1 MGRADEYAGGKL
13 GVDGAPLRA
22 LKECVQLLHTGL
34 LPVTG
39 LDIADGLEILLNGV
53 GHGALGQDVL
63 GTENILELLEPV
75 VSSTA
80 AGNTHSTARAIRQLM
95 ESMQIPMK
103 IVEKM
108 EAKSWGM

>member
-1 MGRADEYAGGKL
+1 MAS
-13 GVDGAPLRA
+13 
-22 LKECVQLLHTGL
+22 
-34 LPVTG
+34 VTAR
-39 LDIADGLEILLNGV
+39 LARMFWV
-53 GHGALGQDVL
+53 PK
-63 GTENILELLEPV
+63 TSWSFLEPV